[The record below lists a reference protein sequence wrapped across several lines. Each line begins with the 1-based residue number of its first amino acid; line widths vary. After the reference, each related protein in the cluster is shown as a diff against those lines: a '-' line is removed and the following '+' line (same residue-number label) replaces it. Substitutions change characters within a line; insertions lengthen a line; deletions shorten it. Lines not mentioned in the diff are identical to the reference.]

1 MRKDLIIHIL
11 EFKPSIWDKT
21 TARWIFIRR
30 RKRHWT
36 THAYWTDEDPG
47 KGHICWGIWRRWWHL
62 SKQSVGWGFIWHILS
77 SWWWS
82 PSFSPAS
89 PESEMSIFEYLYIE
103 ETVTQNVELLSIF
116 GSLAIFTDLYLDLK
130 AKLIGDR
137 LLSSLA
143 QTLFWEEIHHSGC
156 IRQGA
161 ECFHSRNRNDH
172 PCSSIPCWPALTLF
186 SFIHFH
192 LFIHKPNEF
201 SFLRVSLQNEAP
213 RTYFCLTHFVCSFQ
227 VVFWFCLAVSLH
239 WSVSSEPN
247 LIILKGSQFIVAAS
261 APSVRFAWSCLL
273 LESHSRNLWRWR
285 GNEAL
290 PTEPGSWQHPDLD
303 SWVWKHQLGVSP
315 MLFTPGEPWF
325 KRVCVGPDVSSKA
338 MPSENST
345 SMSLIN
351 PSWRQFLKRL
361 HNLRNSGYLIASI

>member
-11 EFKPSIWDKT
+11 EFEPSTWDKT
-21 TARWIFIRR
+21 TARWIFTGQRKKTLDCTYILDRWGSREGSRLLRNLAEMMPSQQTVSGVGIYSASSLQAMVITILQSCEPRIRDVYF
-30 RKRHWT
+30 W
-36 THAYWTDEDPG
+36 
-47 KGHICWGIWRRWWHL
+47 
-62 SKQSVGWGFIWHILS
+62 V
-77 SWWWS
+77 
-82 PSFSPAS
+82 
-89 PESEMSIFEYLYIE
+89 SIYRE

-116 GSLAIFTDLYLDLK
+116 GSLAIFMDLHLDLK

-137 LLSSLA
+137 LLSSLT
-143 QTLFWEEIHHSGC
+143 QTLFWEEIHHPGC
-156 IRQGA
+156 VSQGT

-172 PCSSIPCWPALTLF
+172 PCSSILCWSTLTLF
-186 SFIHFH
+186 RFIHFH

-213 RTYFCLTHFVCSFQ
+213 RTYFCLTHFVFSFQ
-227 VVFWFCLAVSLH
+227 ILFWFCLAVSLH
-239 WSVSSEPN
+239 WSVSSAPD
-247 LIILKGSQFIVAAS
+247 LITLKGSEFIVAAT
-261 APSVRFAWSCLL
+261 APSIRFSRSCLL

-285 GNEAL
+285 GNETL

-303 SWVWKHQLGVSP
+303 SCVWKHQLGVIP
-315 MLFTPGEPWF
+315 TLFTLGEPCF
-325 KRVCVGPDVSSKA
+325 KRVCVSPDVSSKA

-361 HNLRNSGYLIASI
+361 HISVFLVI

>member
-1 MRKDLIIHIL
+1 M
-11 EFKPSIWDKT
+11 
-21 TARWIFIRR
+21 
-30 RKRHWT
+30 
-36 THAYWTDEDPG
+36 DEDPG
-47 KGHICWGIWRRWWHL
+47 KGHICWGIWQRWWHL
-62 SKQSVGWGFIWHILS
+62 SKQSVGWGFIRHLLS
-77 SWWWS
+77 SWRWS

-89 PESEMSIFEYLYIE
+89 PESELSIFEYLYIE

-143 QTLFWEEIHHSGC
+143 QTLFWEEIHHPGC

-161 ECFHSRNRNDH
+161 ECFHSRNENDH

-239 WSVSSEPN
+239 WSVSSAPN

-290 PTEPGSWQHPDLD
+290 PTEPEADSILILTLEFGNI
-303 SWVWKHQLGVSP
+303 SWVWVLCCSP
-315 MLFTPGEPWF
+315 WH
-325 KRVCVGPDVSSKA
+325 RVCVGPDVSSKA